1 MQVALTWNVVANA
14 LSYNVYRSTTSGSG
28 YQPIAYTVTQPNYT
42 DGPGGLTNGVTYFYV
57 ISAVTADGESTF
69 PVQVTA
75 TPVAFPSPPTGLAA
89 VVT

>member
-1 MQVALTWNVVANA
+1 MQVALTWNVVTNA
-14 LSYNVYRSTTSGSG
+14 VSYNVYRSTTSGSG

-42 DGPGGLTNGVTYFYV
+42 DGPGGLTNGQLYYYTVT
-57 ISAVTADGESTF
+57 AVTADGESMF

-75 TPVAFPSPPTGLAA
+75 TPVAFPAAPTGLAA